1 MTQYTPFE
9 FFDRLPEV
17 AILKLPVALKV
28 AGDNDPDV
36 LILIR
41 MLSGN
46 LGIRYASD
54 GRVVKQTVNYFS
66 PDFKSMGGK
75 WSSKFSALVGEEVLP
90 EDVAKYIQ
98 SRRFIN
104 KSFYREIIY
113 ELVNFFLH
121 KSRRSHTS
129 AFIYLYRL
137 LERISYCFPLIYVSM
152 TEDFKK
158 SYTEVKSFFGDSKDK
173 DEKGFFKTFID
184 TIFKEDDILQTT
196 VDFGFEVT
204 GGGVEDASRL
214 CTAVK
219 RVLHGKEFRKEAL
232 RETEISIDYK
242 NVGSFVIAV
251 RNGFFHNLSK
261 QNNLDPEALRDSDVL
276 FELINDKCLGWIASI
291 FLAVFSHNMSTVR
304 E

>member
-1 MTQYTPFE
+1 MAQYVPFE
-9 FFDRLPEV
+9 FFDRLPES
-17 AILKLPVALKV
+17 AILKLPEALKV
-28 AGDNDPDV
+28 AGENDPDV

-46 LGIRYASD
+46 LGIRYAAD
-54 GRVVKQTVNYFS
+54 GRVVRQAVNYFS
-66 PDFKSMGGK
+66 PEFKSMGYNWGV
-75 WSSKFSALVGEEVLP
+75 KFSKLVGEEVLP
-90 EDVAKYIQ
+90 SDVASYIQ

-104 KSFYREIIY
+104 KAFYREIIY

-158 SYTEVKSFFGDSKDK
+158 SYTQVKSFFGESRDK
-173 DEKGFFKTFID
+173 DEKAFFKTFID
-184 TIFKEDDILQTT
+184 TIFKDDEVLQTT
-196 VDFGFEVT
+196 VDFGFDVP
-204 GGGVEDASRL
+204 GGSLEDASRL
-214 CTAVK
+214 CAAVK
-219 RVLHGKEFRKEAL
+219 RVLHGKEFRREAL
-232 RETEISIDYK
+232 KETEIFIDYK
-242 NVGSFVIAV
+242 SVGSFVIAV